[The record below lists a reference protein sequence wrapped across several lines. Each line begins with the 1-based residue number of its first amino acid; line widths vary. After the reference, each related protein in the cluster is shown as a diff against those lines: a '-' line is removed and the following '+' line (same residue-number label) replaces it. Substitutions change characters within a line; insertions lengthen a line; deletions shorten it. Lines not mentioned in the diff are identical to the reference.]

1 MKRFPDGG
9 GVALTFGLV
18 SGARAQSGNVATG
31 PDPEFVRDVESEKAA
46 KHELEVARHYF
57 KNKKAYYA
65 AFKRS
70 EELAVGYPEF
80 YKIDEVLYI
89 AGMSSLYL
97 SEGKGKQKPPASTPE
112 KLEEFSPENMRVT
125 ARDYLTRLVNDYP
138 KSNFLKEA
146 KEALSRLGEAKRRP
160 RINSSSSD
168 RARAGRARP
177 SRSTLF
183 ISHSRRT
190 QTGVIARGRFGGVR
204 RGRDAVR

>member
-1 MKRFPDGG
+1 MKRIILTAC
-9 GVALTFGLV
+9 GVALTFGFMV
-18 SGARAQSGNVATG
+18 EARAQTGTVAAG
-31 PDPEFVRDVESEKAA
+31 PDPSAVRDVESEKAA

-70 EELAVGYPEF
+70 EELAAGYPEF

-112 KLEEFSPENMRVT
+112 KAEEFSPENMRVT

-138 KSNFLKEA
+138 KSDFLKEA
-146 KEALSRLGEAKRRP
+146 KEALARLGGATPKAETP
-160 RINSSSSD
+160 
-168 RARAGRARP
+168 
-177 SRSTLF
+177 
-183 ISHSRRT
+183 
-190 QTGVIARGRFGGVR
+190 QQ
-204 RGRDAVR
+204 